1 MKVSSQTVGPSLSSV
16 VLLLLIVAGHHAI
29 AGQAGPAPFGL
40 GLQVVYGDDSLGAES
55 LRDDVERWVFR
66 DIASQGCYASMERYR
81 VASEDGEESGDA
93 PHSDSDLLL
102 RIRLTNLD
110 VHESWDVSLAER
122 TSPDYAGGDVSN
134 RVTATVAFD
143 VEMDLLL
150 LPEYSVLRNREYRHH
165 QTYRPSMNEDPREAV
180 RMLVLADLSR
190 DARGFVCKGT
200 KKLPRE
206 MERARNRAVD

>member
-1 MKVSSQTVGPSLSSV
+1 
-16 VLLLLIVAGHHAI
+16 
-29 AGQAGPAPFGL
+29 
-40 GLQVVYGDDSLGAES
+40 
-55 LRDDVERWVFR
+55 
-66 DIASQGCYASMERYR
+66 MERYR
-81 VASEDGEESGDA
+81 VASADGAESGDA

-122 TSPDYAGGDVSN
+122 TSPDHAGEDVSN

-150 LPEYSVLRNREYRHH
+150 LPEHGVLRSREYRHH

-180 RMLVLADLSR
+180 RMLVLDDLSR

-206 MERARNRAVD
+206 MERARTGAAD